1 MTTPYAIEV
10 KAYQGG
16 GTTHVPYAPPK
27 KQVTE
32 AEYWEKYYD
41 YPNKNYEW
49 NNGELEEKPVSEH
62 VTYLT
67 FVWFLKLVDHY
78 LETHSNA
85 DLAGLEMGFHMVL
98 PNKVS
103 IRKPDFGIVLKS
115 NPVPLLLH
123 DSSYHGT
130 FDMCIEAISE
140 SSAKEVTRD
149 TLTKK
154 AEYAQAGVKE
164 YVILDGNGNHTAF
177 YHLNTNGIYVPV
189 KPSKGDIIKSKVLS
203 GFQFRIADLYKKPSP
218 EEMIDDSVYKGFV
231 LPGYSEVKRE
241 VKEEKR
247 ARQEAE
253 KQAQKEKWARQQA
266 EQQTQIEQQ
275 ARQQVEQQTKRLA
288 KKLREL
294 GINPDDI

>member
-41 YPNKNYEW
+41 YPDKNYEW
-49 NNGELEEKPVSEH
+49 NNGFLEEKPVSEH

-67 FVWFLKLVDHY
+67 FVWFLELVNHY
-78 LETHSNA
+78 LKTHSNA
-85 DLAGLEMGFHMVL
+85 DLAGLEMGFRMVL
-98 PNKVS
+98 SNKMN
-103 IRKPDFGIVLKS
+103 IRKPDFGVVLKS
-115 NPVPLLLH
+115 NPIPLLPH

-149 TLTKK
+149 TVTKK

-189 KPSKGDIIKSKVLS
+189 KPSKGDIIKSKVLP

-218 EEMIDDSVYKGFV
+218 EKMIEDPIYQGFV
-231 LPGYSEVKRE
+231 LPGYSEAK
-241 VKEEKR
+241 KAK
-247 ARQEAE
+247 QEAE
-253 KQAQKEKWARQQA
+253 KRADKA
-266 EQQTQIEQQ
+266 EQQ
-275 ARQQVEQQTKRLA
+275 AKRLA
-288 KKLREL
+288 AKLQEL
-294 GINPDDI
+294 GINPEDI